1 MAGLAAA
8 LVAAAP
14 APAATPLVGVKVSDC
29 RTGADPEQRLATF
42 EGTIRTVT
50 GASRMAM
57 RFELL
62 ERAPSDAQ
70 PQSVD
75 VPKLSKW
82 QRSEP
87 GVRKFVYAQTVRGLA
102 AGVTYRSIVYFRWY
116 DAKGRVIR
124 RAERLSGTC
133 VQDGKLPNLV
143 MSAVKSSGGPQGT
156 GVYTVTVANT
166 GAGDAKSFGIAL
178 ILDGALVDS
187 RTVDLLKAG
196 DATTLKLTG
205 PLCRRLRAV
214 VDRGDFVTETVE
226 EDNELR
232 ARC

>member
-14 APAATPLVGVKVSDC
+14 APAASPLVGVKVSEC
-29 RTGADPEQRLATF
+29 KTGSDPEQRLVTF
-42 EGTIRTVT
+42 EGTIRTVK
-50 GASRMAM
+50 GAQRMAM

-62 ERAPSDAQ
+62 ERTPADAQ

-87 GVRKFVYAQTVRGLA
+87 GVKKFVYAQTVRGLA

-143 MSAVKSSGGPQGT
+143 MSTVKSSGGAQGT
-156 GVYTVTVANT
+156 GVYTITVANT
-166 GAGDAKSFGIAL
+166 GAGDAKSFGVAL

-187 RTVDLLKAG
+187 RTVDLLKSG
-196 DATTLKLTG
+196 ESTTLKLTG

-214 VDRGDFVTETVE
+214 VDRGDFVSETVE